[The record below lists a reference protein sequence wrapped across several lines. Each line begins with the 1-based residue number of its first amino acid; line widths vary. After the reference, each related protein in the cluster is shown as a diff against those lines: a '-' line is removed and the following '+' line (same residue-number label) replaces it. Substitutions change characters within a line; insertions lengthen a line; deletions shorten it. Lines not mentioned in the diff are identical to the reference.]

1 MLFMTVGHVNV
12 KSTIE
17 KIQKEISNDKSVSP
31 VLISSIELLI
41 VVIQMLFDR
50 QSMNSTNSS
59 LSPSSD
65 NKRRSRGIDKKKQKI
80 KGKKSVGGQDGHTGT
95 TLTQYEEVD
104 EIVEIPID
112 RRTLP
117 QGEKFKKADPE
128 TRQVIDL
135 NIEFI
140 VREYQAE
147 VLIGADGMKF
157 VAPFPQHITKAIQ
170 YGPSVKSF
178 AVYMSQYQLIPY
190 ARVQEVFKDQFDL
203 KISQGSLCHFNRE
216 AFEKL
221 EGFEINLIER
231 LRSEKVLNADETGIK
246 IDTELAWAHVLC
258 TPKLTFIYPHVKR
271 GRDAMVEM
279 GIIPEYKGVLV
290 HDHWKPYL
298 GYDCEHGLCNAH
310 HLRELQWV
318 IDFKKH
324 KWAASLKK
332 FLTKLNDEVDE
343 YGGVLPEDIQKR
355 RIKRYRELVVSGNP
369 ECPFIMPALGS
380 GKKKEK
386 QTKERNLLTRLRDY
400 EDQVLLFMKNKDVPF
415 TNNQA
420 ERDIRMIKVHQK
432 VSGQFKSM
440 KSARHFCRIRS
451 YLMTAKK
458 SGNSPYDKLNG
469 LFFPED

>member
-1 MLFMTVGHVNV
+1 MTVGHVNV
-12 KSTIE
+12 KETIE
-17 KIQKEISNDKSVSP
+17 RIKKEISKDKSISP

-50 QSMNSTNSS
+50 QAMNSTNSS
-59 LSPSSD
+59 LSPATD
-65 NKRRSRGIDKKKQKI
+65 NKRRSRGKDKKKRKK
-80 KGKKSVGGQDGHTGT
+80 KGENDVGGQNGHVGT

-104 EIVEIPID
+104 EIIEIPID

-117 QGEKFKKADPE
+117 VGEKFKRSEPE

-135 NIEFI
+135 NIEFV

-147 VLIGADGMKF
+147 VLIGEDGTYF
-157 VAPFPQHITKAIQ
+157 VAPFPTHVTKAIQ

-203 KISQGSLCHFNRE
+203 KISQGNLCNFNRE

-221 EGFEINLIER
+221 ENFELNIIQGLTN
-231 LRSEKVLNADETGIK
+231 EKVLNADETGIK
-246 IDTELAWAHVLC
+246 IDAVLAWAHVLC
-258 TPKLTFIYPHVKR
+258 TPKLTFIYPHEKR
-271 GRDAMVEM
+271 GKDAMIEM
-279 GIIPEYKGVLV
+279 GIIPKYTGVLI

-298 GYDCEHGLCNAH
+298 GYDCKHGLCNAH

-318 IDFKKH
+318 IDFKNH
-324 KWAASLKK
+324 KWAISMKK
-332 FLTKLNDEVDE
+332 FLNKLNIEVDE
-343 YGGVLPEDIQKR
+343 YGGTLPTEIQKR
-355 RIKRYRELVVSGNP
+355 RIKRYQEIIKSANP
-369 ECPFIMPALGS
+369 ECPIIMPAKGS
-380 GKKKEK
+380 GKNKVK
-386 QTKERNLLTRLRDY
+386 QTKERNLLNRLRDY
-400 EDQVLLFMKNKDVPF
+400 EDQVLFFMKIKEVPF

-432 VSGQFKSM
+432 VSGQFKTM
-440 KSARHFCRIRS
+440 ASAKHFCRIRS

-458 SGNSPYDKLNG
+458 TGNSPYDKLNH
-469 LFFPED
+469 LFYPES